1 MIKKIV
7 RSYIIYKES
16 TSDKKRLIEIIV
28 VSVLILIIFLIKIV
42 FNGFWIWGG
51 NLAFAETGQFGDF
64 VGGVIGTFFSG
75 AGFYFLYVTLLEQ
88 RIAID
93 GQKNAFEKERF
104 EAKFFDL
111 IKLHRENVSEFKFE
125 GKILDEDRIQWNN
138 NTYENKAVF
147 NAIYNQFVQ
156 CNNELKHLFKGA
168 KRTYNPE
175 YLKKI
180 SHLNLDNN
188 RLNLLAKI
196 DVCYSIIFYGVSSEG
211 SIILYKKF
219 RHKYKEKFINDILRY
234 ISLKPASDEKILKKW
249 ILLSNKSS
257 RGKKL
262 LVVNEI
268 FDRRK
273 KIIDDTNSKYDEIT
287 NDYHNKYIK
296 YYGGH
301 QFRLGHYY
309 RHLYQTVKYVNN
321 SDMTYK
327 EKYNYV
333 KILRAQLST
342 YEQMTLF
349 LNSLSSMGYIW
360 ELEPEIDNDLTKY
373 SKKDFE
379 LITKYNLIK
388 NIPGEEI
395 FGIPFRLFY
404 PNVEYEG
411 SELKR
416 NNTIYK

>member
-1 MIKKIV
+1 M
-7 RSYIIYKES
+7 
-16 TSDKKRLIEIIV
+16 
-28 VSVLILIIFLIKIV
+28 
-42 FNGFWIWGG
+42 
-51 NLAFAETGQFGDF
+51 
-64 VGGVIGTFFSG
+64 
-75 AGFYFLYVTLLEQ
+75 
-88 RIAID
+88 AIN
-93 GQKNAFEKERF
+93 GQKEAFEKERF

-111 IKLHRENVSEFKFE
+111 IKLHRENVSEFKFDA
-125 GKILDEDRIQWNN
+125 KLLDGDNGWENK
-138 NTYENKAVF
+138 TYENKAVF
-147 NAIYNQFVQ
+147 NAVYNQFVQ
-156 CNNELKHLFKGA
+156 CNNELKHLFKGT

-188 RLNLLAKI
+188 KLNLLAKI
-196 DVCYSIIFYGVSSEG
+196 DVCYSIIFYGVGSEG
-211 SIILYKKF
+211 LIILHKKF
-219 RHKYKEKFINDILRY
+219 RKKYKEKFINDTLRY
-234 ISLKPASDEKILKKW
+234 ISLKPADDEKILKKW
-249 ILLSNKSS
+249 FLLSSKSS
-257 RGKKL
+257 RNKKL
-262 LVVNEI
+262 SVVNEI

-273 KIIDDTNSKYDEIT
+273 KIIDYINSKYDEIT
-287 NDYHNKYIK
+287 EGYHNKYIK

-309 RHLYQTVKYVNN
+309 RHLYQTIKYVNGN
-321 SDMTYK
+321 KNMNFN

-342 YEQMTLF
+342 YEQMVLF
-349 LNSLSSMGYIW
+349 LNSLSTMGYIW
-360 ELEPEIDNDLTKY
+360 ELEPEIDNDLKGY

-404 PNVEYEG
+404 PNVEYED

-416 NNTIYK
+416 DNIIYK